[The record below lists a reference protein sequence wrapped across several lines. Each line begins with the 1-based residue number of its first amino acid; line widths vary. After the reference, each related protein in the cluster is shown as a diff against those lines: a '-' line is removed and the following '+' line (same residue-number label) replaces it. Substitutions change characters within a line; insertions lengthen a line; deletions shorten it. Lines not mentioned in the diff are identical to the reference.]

1 VACDDGVVDP
11 ASHPLD
17 GPRGKLVRAVQQ
29 SALLEAHCEAYAV
42 AHPYQLTCRFEKDA
56 HYAYLDGTP
65 PPLYLGLILGE
76 MVHDLRSALD
86 QLAWQLA
93 LSHVGEAA
101 LSDPHI
107 GNLIVFPITD
117 TPVRF
122 RKHKA
127 APYFDQQ
134 ALALM
139 ESRQPYQN
147 TESHL
152 VNPLTIVR
160 EWSNKDKHRVLT
172 PSLGRIAIDDLRF
185 RSDLPVEINE
195 VEIQVPHA
203 SIVDPA
209 AALFRIPAPET
220 AQIEFAPTPA
230 HVCFLRYATGE
241 ADVLHCDRLRQLCAQ
256 VSECLVDF
264 EPLFAAVDWSSRTE
278 SWITPDLPG

>member
-1 VACDDGVVDP
+1 VDP

-29 SALLEAHCEAYAV
+29 AALLEAHCETYAA
-42 AHPYQLTCRFEKDA
+42 AHPYHLTCRFEKDA

-76 MVHDLRSALD
+76 MIHDLRSALD

-93 LSHVGEAA
+93 ISHAGEAT
-101 LSDPHI
+101 LSDPRI

-117 TPVRF
+117 TPERF
-122 RKHKA
+122 RNHKA

-134 ALALM
+134 ALQLM

-147 TESHL
+147 AESHL
-152 VNPLTIVR
+152 VNPLAIVR
-160 EWSNKDKHRVLT
+160 EWSNDDKHRVLT
-172 PSLGRIAIDDLRF
+172 PSLGRIAIDDLHF
-185 RSDLPVEINE
+185 RSEVPIQIDDVEMR
-195 VEIQVPHA
+195 VPHA

-209 AALFRIPAPET
+209 APLFRIPAPE
-220 AQIEFAPTPA
+220 AARIEFTPAPA
-230 HVCFLRYATGE
+230 HVCFLSYATGE
-241 ADVLHCDRLRQLCAQ
+241 PDVLHCDRLRQLCVH

-264 EPLFAAVDWSSRTE
+264 ESLFAAVDWSSRTE
-278 SWITPDLPG
+278 SWITPDLPS